1 MGLDSIY
8 AMLARPVQALYNRKR
23 NVSKVSLTDDIHPD
37 SHESPQS
44 QLPPNADT
52 HQEARIKPN
61 LIKAKEK
68 TSTNSGNIDAT
79 TGGAPHIEMQSIEKT
94 SVVIAG
100 VEISNDDTA
109 DANSADAHNKTAS
122 DDTDIV
128 LPNGEHI
135 KHIDIEV

>member
-23 NVSKVSLTDDIHPD
+23 NVNKVSLTDDIHPD

-44 QLPPNADT
+44 QLPPSTAKN
-52 HQEARIKPN
+52 QEARIKPN
-61 LIKAKEK
+61 LVKAKEK
-68 TSTNSGNIDAT
+68 TASSINPDKEMASDMAVDD
-79 TGGAPHIEMQSIEKT
+79 GAI
-94 SVVIAG
+94 
-100 VEISNDDTA
+100 
-109 DANSADAHNKTAS
+109 ANSKEAEA
-122 DDTDIV
+122 DIV